1 MARRVG
7 YYFRETASGLQ
18 RNGLIA
24 LAAVAT
30 VFISLFL
37 FGGAQL
43 IGRQINLV
51 VAAQTEKVEIA
62 IYLNDDISPS
72 DRTRL
77 QTQLQDMPQVA
88 SLRYESKAE
97 AYARFK
103 DLYKNSPELVKNVS
117 RTALPASFRVKLK
130 DPQSQIGTIRAQVE
144 GAPGVETVID
154 QRQILD
160 RLFAVSRVLKY
171 GAYLAAIVMLV
182 SAIALI
188 GNTVRMAVFARR
200 KEIGIMRLVGATNWF
215 IRVPFLVEGMVAGLV
230 GALLAIAL
238 LFVLQTVFFQSIHQN
253 ISFMPLVGRS
263 DVIVLIPWLVGAGV
277 IVAFLASYVAMRRF
291 LEV

>member
-1 MARRVG
+1 MARRG
-7 YYFRETASGLQ
+7 SYYFRETLSGLQ

-51 VAAQTEKVEIA
+51 VEAQTEKVEIA
-62 IYLNDDISPS
+62 VYLNDDISTG

-77 QTQLQDMPQVA
+77 QNQLQDMPQVS
-88 SLRYESKAE
+88 SLHYESKAD
-97 AYARFK
+97 AYKRFK
-103 DLYKNSPELVKNVS
+103 DLFKNQQDLVKNVS
-117 RTALPASFRVKLK
+117 PNALPASFRVKLT
-130 DPQSQIGTIRAQVE
+130 DPESQIGSIRAQVE
-144 GAPGVETVID
+144 GAPGVEVVVD
-154 QRQILD
+154 QRDVLN
-160 RLFAVSRVLKY
+160 RLFAISRVLRI
-171 GAYLAAIVMLV
+171 GAWLAAIVMLV
-182 SAIALI
+182 SAVALI

-215 IRVPFLVEGMVAGLV
+215 IRVPFLVEGMVAGLF
-230 GALLAIAL
+230 GAMLAIVL
-238 LFVLQTVFFQSIHQN
+238 LFTLQTVFFKSIHQT
-253 ISFMPLVGRS
+253 IPFLPLVGRS
-263 DVIVLIPWLVGAGV
+263 DVIALVPWLVAAGV
-277 IVAFLASYVAMRRF
+277 AVAFVASYVAMRRF